1 MEMYAKFLDVR
12 NAIFTVFF
20 TMEFAFTPVWA
31 TSPDTKSSD
40 EDHPQIHHFYAPV
53 HRGPV
58 LGLATN
64 SIFSFAFF

>member
-53 HRGPV
+53 HR
-58 LGLATN
+58 
-64 SIFSFAFF
+64 